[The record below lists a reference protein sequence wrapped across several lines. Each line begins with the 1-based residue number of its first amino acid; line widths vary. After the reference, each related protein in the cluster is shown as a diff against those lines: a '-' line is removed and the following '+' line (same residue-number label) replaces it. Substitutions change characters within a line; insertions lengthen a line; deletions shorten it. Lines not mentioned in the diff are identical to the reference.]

1 MPLDKVYV
9 PLQVGTELNGK
20 IKGYTYDNKADNIS
34 DKNPY
39 FVS

>member
-9 PLQVGTELNGK
+9 PLQVGTELNCK